1 MLITLRYRFEHY
13 ESKGELFRQAK
24 AEIFEQKLSDRIWIL
39 VIEVITIILEIFDGA
54 DENIVIKKIIWNSE
68 AQEKIKYL
76 IGSTVHVA

>member
-1 MLITLRYRFEHY
+1 
-13 ESKGELFRQAK
+13 
-24 AEIFEQKLSDRIWIL
+24 
-39 VIEVITIILEIFDGA
+39 LEIFDGA